1 MSVSGGV
8 SLSAMMAARRTV
20 RLSLSSLNAASGPT
34 IGLAKAAAICKNQGL
49 LTRRRGAGLCW
60 GEALSAKETRC
71 QPAVRNACVA
81 GLLAIPGVN
90 VGLDWQ

>member
-1 MSVSGGV
+1 MAMSVSGGV

-34 IGLAKAAAICKNQGL
+34 IGLAKAAAICENQGL

-60 GEALSAKETRC
+60 GERKGEPSLPTC
-71 QPAVRNACVA
+71 ACVA